1 MSNDLFK
8 NAIALTGGISTGK
21 STVCNLFKLHGF
33 LTIDA
38 DVIAHKLLDE
48 NSSKIASMFGNQYVQ
63 DNKVLRKELGK
74 IIFSNEENKL
84 KLEALL
90 HPLIKE
96 EIIKESRIF
105 EEQNKPYFVD
115 IPLFF
120 EKMNYP
126 ISKSLVIYT
135 PKELQIQRLM
145 KRDNIDE
152 NEAKLKIS
160 NQMDI
165 EEKKKL
171 SNMVIDNSKDLKHLQ
186 AEVERII
193 GEILWRTQNIAQVEM
208 TLLFFIHL

>member
-38 DVIAHKLLDE
+38 DLIAHRLLDE
-48 NSSKIASMFGNQYVQ
+48 NSNKIASMFGEQYVQ
-63 DNKVLRKELGK
+63 NGKVLRKELGK

-84 KLEALL
+84 KLESLL

-96 EIIKESRIF
+96 QIIKESKIF

-120 EKMNYP
+120 EKMSYP
-126 ISKSLVIYT
+126 IPKSLVIYT

-165 EEKKKL
+165 EEKRKL
-171 SNMVIDNSKDLKHLQ
+171 ADMVIDNSQNLKHLQ
-186 AEVERII
+186 NEVERII
-193 GEILWRTQNIAQVEM
+193 GEII
-208 TLLFFIHL
+208 

>member
-38 DVIAHKLLDE
+38 DLIAHRLLDE
-48 NSSKIASMFGNQYVQ
+48 NSDKIAIMFGDKYVE
-63 DNKVLRKELGK
+63 NGKVLRKELGK

-90 HPLIKE
+90 HPLIQN
-96 EIIKESRIF
+96 EIIKESKIF

-120 EKMNYP
+120 EKMHYP
-126 ISKSLVIYT
+126 IPKSLLIYT
-135 PKELQIQRLM
+135 PKDIQVQRLM

-171 SNMVIDNSKDLKHLQ
+171 ADMVIDNSQNLKHLQ

-193 GEILWRTQNIAQVEM
+193 GEII
-208 TLLFFIHL
+208 

>member
-38 DVIAHKLLDE
+38 DLIAHRLLDE
-48 NSSKIASMFGNQYVQ
+48 NSDKIASMFGEKYVE
-63 DNKVLRKELGK
+63 NGKVIRKELGK

-90 HPLIKE
+90 HPLIE
-96 EIIKESRIF
+96 NEIIKESKIF

-120 EKMNYP
+120 EKMHYP
-126 ISKSLVIYT
+126 IPKSLVIYT
-135 PKELQIQRLM
+135 PKDIQIQRLM

-171 SNMVIDNSKDLKHLQ
+171 ADMVIDNSQNLKHLQ
-186 AEVERII
+186 AEVEKII
-193 GEILWRTQNIAQVEM
+193 GEII
-208 TLLFFIHL
+208 

>member
-38 DVIAHKLLDE
+38 DVIAHRLLDE
-48 NSSKIASMFGNQYVQ
+48 NSNKISSMFGEQYVQ
-63 DNKVLRKELGK
+63 NGKVLRKELGK

-96 EIIKESRIF
+96 EIIKESKIF

-120 EKMNYP
+120 EKMSYP
-126 ISKSLVIYT
+126 IPKSLVIYT

-165 EEKKKL
+165 EEKRKL
-171 SNMVIDNSKDLKHLQ
+171 ADMVIDNSQNLKHLQ
-186 AEVERII
+186 NEVERII
-193 GEILWRTQNIAQVEM
+193 GEII
-208 TLLFFIHL
+208 

>member
-38 DVIAHKLLDE
+38 DLIAHRLLDE
-48 NSSKIASMFGNQYVQ
+48 NSDKIASMFGEKYVE
-63 DNKVLRKELGK
+63 NGKVIRKELGK

-90 HPLIKE
+90 HPLIE
-96 EIIKESRIF
+96 NEIIKESKIF

-120 EKMNYP
+120 EKMHYP
-126 ISKSLVIYT
+126 IPKSLVIYT
-135 PKELQIQRLM
+135 PKDIQIQRLM

-171 SNMVIDNSKDLKHLQ
+171 ADMVIDNSQNLKHLQ
-186 AEVERII
+186 NEVERII
-193 GEILWRTQNIAQVEM
+193 GEII
-208 TLLFFIHL
+208 

>member
-171 SNMVIDNSKDLKHLQ
+171 ANMVIDNSKDLKHLQ

-193 GEILWRTQNIAQVEM
+193 GEIL
-208 TLLFFIHL
+208 

>member
-1 MSNDLFK
+1 MKQKKEDSFK
-8 NAIALTGGISTGK
+8 NAIALTGGIATGK
-21 STVCNLFKLHGF
+21 STVCNLLKLHGF
-33 LTIDA
+33 LIIDA
-38 DVIAHKLLDE
+38 DKIAHKLLDE
-48 NSSKIASMFGNQYVQ
+48 NSQKIEELFGKQYVE
-63 DNKVLRKELGK
+63 NGKVLRKELGK

-96 EIIKESRIF
+96 EIIKESKIY

-120 EKMNYP
+120 EKMHYP

-152 NEAKLKIS
+152 KEAKLKIS

-165 EEKKKL
+165 EEKRKL
-171 SNMVIDNSKDLKHLQ
+171 ANIVIDNSKDLKHLQ
-186 AEVERII
+186 NEVERVI
-193 GEILWRTQNIAQVEM
+193 GEII
-208 TLLFFIHL
+208 

>member
-38 DVIAHKLLDE
+38 DKIAHRLLDE
-48 NSSKIASMFGNQYVQ
+48 NSHKIATMFGEQYVE
-63 DNKVLRKELGK
+63 NGKVLRKELGK

-96 EIIKESRIF
+96 EIIKESKIF

-120 EKMNYP
+120 EKMHYP
-126 ISKSLVIYT
+126 IPKSLVIYT
-135 PKELQIQRLM
+135 PKNLQIERLM
-145 KRDNIDE
+145 KRDNISED
-152 NEAKLKIS
+152 EAKLKIS

-165 EEKKKL
+165 EEKRKL
-171 SNMVIDNSKDLKHLQ
+171 ADMVIDNSQNLKHLQ
-186 AEVERII
+186 NEVERII
-193 GEILWRTQNIAQVEM
+193 GEII
-208 TLLFFIHL
+208 

>member
-21 STVCNLFKLHGF
+21 STVCNLLKLHGF

-38 DVIAHKLLDE
+38 DKIAHKLLDE
-48 NSSKIASMFGNQYVQ
+48 NSSKIEEMFGKEYVE
-63 DNKVLRKELGK
+63 NGKVLRKELGK

-96 EIIKESRIF
+96 EIIKESKIY

-120 EKMNYP
+120 EKMHYP

-152 NEAKLKIS
+152 EEAKLKIS

-165 EEKKKL
+165 EEKRKL
-171 SNMVIDNSKDLKHLQ
+171 ANIVIDNSKDLKHLQ
-186 AEVERII
+186 NEVERVI
-193 GEILWRTQNIAQVEM
+193 GEII
-208 TLLFFIHL
+208 

>member
-33 LTIDA
+33 LIIDA
-38 DVIAHKLLDE
+38 DEIAHKLLDA
-48 NSSKIASMFGNQYVQ
+48 NSNQIAQMFGNQYVE
-63 DNKVLRKELGK
+63 NGKVIRKELGK

-96 EIIKESRIF
+96 QIVKESRLF
-105 EEQNKPYFVD
+105 ESQNKPYFID

-126 ISKSLVIYT
+126 IPRSLVVYT
-135 PKELQIQRLM
+135 PKDIQIQRLM
-145 KRDNIDE
+145 KRDNI
-152 NEAKLKIS
+152 NEEEALLKIS
-160 NQMDI
+160 NQWDI
-165 EEKKKL
+165 EKKKEL
-171 SNMVIDNSKDLKHLQ
+171 AHMVIDNSTNLKNLQ
-186 AEVERII
+186 KEVERIME
-193 GEILWRTQNIAQVEM
+193 EII
-208 TLLFFIHL
+208 

>member
-21 STVCNLFKLHGF
+21 STVCNLLKLHGF

-38 DVIAHKLLDE
+38 DKIAHKLLDE
-48 NSSKIASMFGNQYVQ
+48 NSSKIEEMFGKEYVE
-63 DNKVLRKELGK
+63 NGKVLRKELGK

-96 EIIKESRIF
+96 EIIKESKIY

-120 EKMNYP
+120 EKMHYP

-135 PKELQIQRLM
+135 PKELQIQRLI

-152 NEAKLKIS
+152 KEAKLKIS

-165 EEKKKL
+165 EEKRKL
-171 SNMVIDNSKDLKHLQ
+171 ANIVIDNSKDLKHLQ
-186 AEVERII
+186 NEVERVI
-193 GEILWRTQNIAQVEM
+193 GEII
-208 TLLFFIHL
+208 

>member
-21 STVCNLFKLHGF
+21 STVCNLLKLHGF

-38 DVIAHKLLDE
+38 DKIAHKLLDE
-48 NSSKIASMFGNQYVQ
+48 NSSKIEEMFGKEYVE
-63 DNKVLRKELGK
+63 NGKVLRKELGK

-96 EIIKESRIF
+96 EIIKESKIY

-120 EKMNYP
+120 EKMHYP

-135 PKELQIQRLM
+135 PKELQIQRLI

-152 NEAKLKIS
+152 KEAKLKIS

-171 SNMVIDNSKDLKHLQ
+171 ADMVIDNSKDLKHLQ
-186 AEVERII
+186 NEVERVI
-193 GEILWRTQNIAQVEM
+193 GEII
-208 TLLFFIHL
+208 

>member
-48 NSSKIASMFGNQYVQ
+48 NSNKIASMFGEQYVQ
-63 DNKVLRKELGK
+63 NGKVIRKELGK

-96 EIIKESRIF
+96 QIIKESKIF

-120 EKMNYP
+120 EKMSYP
-126 ISKSLVIYT
+126 IPKSLVIYT

-165 EEKKKL
+165 EEKRKL
-171 SNMVIDNSKDLKHLQ
+171 ADMVIDNSQNLKHLQ

-193 GEILWRTQNIAQVEM
+193 GEII
-208 TLLFFIHL
+208 

>member
-48 NSSKIASMFGNQYVQ
+48 NSSKVASMFGNQYVQ

-84 KLEALL
+84 KLESLL

-96 EIIKESRIF
+96 QIIKESKIF

-120 EKMNYP
+120 EKMHYP

-165 EEKKKL
+165 EEKRKL
-171 SNMVIDNSKDLKHLQ
+171 ANMVIDNSQNLKHLQ
-186 AEVERII
+186 KEVERII
-193 GEILWRTQNIAQVEM
+193 GEII
-208 TLLFFIHL
+208 

>member
-1 MSNDLFK
+1 MINDLFK

-38 DVIAHKLLDE
+38 DEIAHKLLDE
-48 NSSKIASMFGNQYVQ
+48 NSNKISTMFGEQYVQ
-63 DNKVLRKELGK
+63 DNKVLRKKLGT

-96 EIIKESRIF
+96 EIIKQSRIF
-105 EEQNKPYFVD
+105 ESQNKPYFVD

-126 ISKSLVIYT
+126 IAKSLVIYT
-135 PKELQIQRLM
+135 PKDIQVQRLM

-152 NEAKLKIS
+152 QEALLKIS

-171 SNMVIDNSKDLKHLQ
+171 ADLVIDNSKDLKNLQ
-186 AEVERII
+186 NEVERIM
-193 GEILWRTQNIAQVEM
+193 GEII
-208 TLLFFIHL
+208 

>member
-38 DVIAHKLLDE
+38 DIIAHRLLDE
-48 NSSKIASMFGNQYVQ
+48 NSHKIATMFGEQYVE
-63 DNKVLRKELGK
+63 NGKVLRKELGK

-96 EIIKESRIF
+96 EIIKESKIF

-120 EKMNYP
+120 EKMHYP

-135 PKELQIQRLM
+135 PKNLQIERLM
-145 KRDNIDE
+145 KRDNISE
-152 NEAKLKIS
+152 EEAKLKIS

-165 EEKKKL
+165 EEKRKL
-171 SNMVIDNSKDLKHLQ
+171 ANMVIDNSQNLKHLQ
-186 AEVERII
+186 NEVERII
-193 GEILWRTQNIAQVEM
+193 GEII
-208 TLLFFIHL
+208 